1 MKILALDPSIN
12 LLKLLSDNLEQ
23 YNYNFRG
30 AVDVE
35 VGIKILQMGY
45 EPEIIMVNTCFCV
58 HPIVSQLEDFFRA
71 LTYQYKAIIALIDV
85 DSEANRAYAINMGF
99 HAVIAKPLN
108 LKRVLTEIESMA
120 GISSEQ
126 FTFLPVGRYP
136 RREAR
141 LPIAVEVTLKITE
154 ENNDQHFLEQ
164 TITEDISLN
173 GAAVLTLFEME
184 IGTVINIAPSKEANF
199 CVAIVRRT
207 VVSSDYIRRL
217 NLEIIGESWK
227 QFYNELTQLHAN
239 NASNEVV
246 ERKAKTH
253 HEPTRKISLEE
264 IALEEH
270 PSGEIPLEEI
280 LVEEISSEELEPLEI
295 NPFELVNN
303 RYKMEQELGKGGLGI
318 VYQAIDLTNGKKVA
332 LKFLID
338 DQTAEDPTTNQ
349 KYFEREIK
357 ILSQIQHPNIV
368 SILDSGFSI
377 NRPFFVMEYIDGQSL
392 EKILLKERLWSVPRV
407 LNLLQQICP
416 ALYTM
421 HLKNIIHR
429 DLKPG
434 NIMIEKIGDTEKAIL
449 LDLGIAKMV
458 SGSKENSLMKDITKT
473 GMIVGTVGY
482 TSPEQCLDAELDDGV
497 DIYSLGIIVYQLL
510 TGEMPFRGNTLAELI
525 LAHVQGKAIELR
537 EFNPDI
543 SNSIES
549 VVLWAIA
556 KNRNQRPKTIM
567 EFLKHFEEAALENSP
582 DIEQIE
588 QIENVEYLE
597 QAEQIEQIEQV
608 EYLDYIQTE
617 NIDIENTPIENTNQP
632 TEDENPMVFFLSQ
645 D

>member
-23 YNYNFRG
+23 YNYDFRG
-30 AVDVE
+30 AADVE
-35 VGIKILQMGY
+35 VGIKVLQMGY

-58 HPIVSQLEDFFRA
+58 HPIISQLEDFFRA

-85 DSEANRAYAINMGF
+85 DSEANRSYAINMGF

-120 GISSEQ
+120 GVSSEQ
-126 FTFLPVGRYP
+126 FTFLPVDRYP
-136 RREAR
+136 RREVR
-141 LPIAVEVTLKITE
+141 LPIAIEVILKITE
-154 ENNDQHFLEQ
+154 ENSEQHFLEQ

-173 GAAVLTLFEME
+173 GAAVLTLFDVE
-184 IGTVINIAPSKEANF
+184 IGTVINIAPNKESDF

-207 VVSSDYIRRL
+207 VVGSDYIRRL
-217 NLEIIGESWK
+217 NLEIVGESWK
-227 QFYNELTQLHAN
+227 HFYNELTQLHAN
-239 NASNEVV
+239 NNTSNEIV
-246 ERKAKTH
+246 EKKPKAH
-253 HEPTRKISLEE
+253 HEPTRKIPLEE
-264 IALEEH
+264 MALEEH
-270 PSGEIPLEEI
+270 SSGEIPLEEI

-332 LKFLID
+332 LKFLIN
-338 DQTAEDPTTNQ
+338 DQSLEDSITNQ

-377 NRPFFVMEYIDGQSL
+377 NRPFFVMEYIEGESL
-392 EKILLKERLWSVPRV
+392 DKLLLQEKVWSVPRV

-416 ALYTM
+416 ALYAM
-421 HLKNIIHR
+421 HSKNIIHR

-434 NIMIEKIGDTEKAIL
+434 NIMIEKIGDTEKAVL

-473 GMIVGTVGY
+473 GTIVGTVGY
-482 TSPEQCLDAELDDGV
+482 TSPEQCLDAELDNGV
-497 DIYSLGIIVYQLL
+497 DIYSLGIIVYQL
-510 TGEMPFRGNTLAELI
+510 
-525 LAHVQGKAIELR
+525 
-537 EFNPDI
+537 
-543 SNSIES
+543 
-549 VVLWAIA
+549 
-556 KNRNQRPKTIM
+556 
-567 EFLKHFEEAALENSP
+567 
-582 DIEQIE
+582 
-588 QIENVEYLE
+588 
-597 QAEQIEQIEQV
+597 
-608 EYLDYIQTE
+608 
-617 NIDIENTPIENTNQP
+617 
-632 TEDENPMVFFLSQ
+632 
-645 D
+645 

>member
-1 MKILALDPSIN
+1 MKILALDPSLN

-23 YNYNFRG
+23 YNYDFRG
-30 AVDVE
+30 AVDIE
-35 VGIKILQMGY
+35 VGLKVLQMGY

-58 HPIVSQLEDFFRA
+58 HPTISQLEEFFRT
-71 LTYQYKAIIALIDV
+71 LTYPYKAIIALIDV
-85 DSEANRAYAINMGF
+85 DSEANRTYAINMGF
-99 HAVIAKPLN
+99 HGVISKPLN
-108 LKRVLTEIESMA
+108 LKQVLTEIESTA
-120 GISSEQ
+120 GLSAEQ
-126 FTFLPVGRYP
+126 FTFLPVDRYP
-136 RREAR
+136 RREVR

-154 ENNDQHFLEQ
+154 ENNDKTFLEQ
-164 TITEDISLN
+164 TITEDISLS
-173 GAAVLTLFEME
+173 GAAVLTLFDLE
-184 IGTVINIAPSKEANF
+184 IGTVINISPSQEKSF

-207 VVSSDYIRRL
+207 VVGNDYIRRL

-227 QFYNELTQLHAN
+227 YFYNELTQIHAT
-239 NASNEVV
+239 NEAINKKP
-246 ERKAKTH
+246 KAH
-253 HEPTRKISLEE
+253 HEPTKKIHLQDITLEE
-264 IALEEH
+264 S
-270 PSGEIPLEEI
+270 PSDEIPLEEI
-280 LVEEISSEELEPLEI
+280 LAEEIPSEELEPLEI

-332 LKFLID
+332 LKFLIN
-338 DQTAEDPTTNQ
+338 DQSIEDSITNQ

-377 NRPFFVMEYIDGQSL
+377 NRPFFVMDYIEGESL
-392 EKILLKERLWSVPRV
+392 DKLLQKEKIWSVPRV

-416 ALYTM
+416 ALSAM
-421 HLKNIIHR
+421 HSKNIIHR

-434 NIMIEKIGDTEKAIL
+434 NIIIEKIGNTEKAVL

-473 GMIVGTVGY
+473 GTIVGTVGY
-482 TSPEQCLDAELDDGV
+482 TSPEQCMDAELDDGV

-510 TGEMPFRGNTLAELI
+510 TGEMPFKGNTIAEII
-525 LAHVQGKAIELR
+525 LAHVQGKPTEPR
-537 EFNPDI
+537 QFNPNI

-549 VVLWAIA
+549 IVLWAIA
-556 KNRNQRPKTIM
+556 KNRNQRPTTIM
-567 EFLKHFEEAALENSP
+567 DFLKHFEEAALENSS
-582 DIEQIE
+582 E
-588 QIENVEYLE
+588 
-597 QAEQIEQIEQV
+597 IEQV
-608 EYLDYIQTE
+608 EHIEYMEDIETE
-617 NIDIENTPIENTNQP
+617 GIDIENTDIENTNQT